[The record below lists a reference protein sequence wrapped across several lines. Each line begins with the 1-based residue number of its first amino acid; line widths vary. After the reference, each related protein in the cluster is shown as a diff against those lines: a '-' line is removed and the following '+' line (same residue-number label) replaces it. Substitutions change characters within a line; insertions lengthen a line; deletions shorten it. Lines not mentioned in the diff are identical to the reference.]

1 MADFFKGLSQF
12 FFLRGHWQAC
22 CILARDCILY
32 ICIFKTFKL
41 KYYRPLIIP
50 FTLIIFSLSLIP
62 ESLMEIMYLDNKVI
76 RYYAWIVAFGLPFV
90 LLSIARAC

>member
-1 MADFFKGLSQF
+1 MNCSVIYVFS
-12 FFLRGHWQAC
+12 
-22 CILARDCILY
+22 
-32 ICIFKTFKL
+32 KTFKL

-90 LLSIARAC
+90 LLSIARLVKRKRRGMAKNGK